1 MKKIAIISLAVLL
14 PLACTKEV
22 QEPVQ
27 GEETR
32 KEADIRQVTV
42 TAGQEVVN
50 TRTFFNKSNGQIT
63 WNTSESPMAIFDGSG
78 KQTFSHAGTT
88 DDGLHA
94 SFSGSADVNAA
105 TWTAVHPAANAA
117 WEGGKVYVSVPC
129 VQQARLNGGLLSDM
143 NTTAALVTH
152 DGDGNLDN
160 FVMKNVGGLLKLT
173 VAESNI
179 KSITVSSINKEPLT
193 GKAELSFDAAGNPVV
208 TPVTCQYETF
218 VTLIPH
224 KTKMEGSFPAG
235 DYFVSIF
242 PVAMEGGLIIDMEK
256 TDGKVASVRSSS
268 VASVA
273 RSADLEFAGF
283 DTVAKW
289 YEPELSTLTLD
300 FQPGWPFNESITSSS
315 ADGAVWAGEGEHVMT
330 YTDDNSILFYLHCSN
345 WATAK
350 SSGNGMRFGMGAGD
364 YLLLPA
370 IQGKNL
376 KKVVVRHS
384 KADASQPAI
393 MTRGGST
400 VLDGGA
406 VKGNAEENGVDTWEL
421 SATAHNMQYRYQLTK
436 GSLAFIG
443 TLELTYAEK
452 PSNKLVIDMKFYDE
466 ATDKALNPLVP
477 VAPTPAL
484 DTWGTQQDFT
494 SSSGTYTIN
503 DTDYQIEI
511 SGGRVK
517 IARGADKRGLGLNG
531 AKVKLPSIDGYYLTG
546 IKAALGGQ
554 ASNTT
559 ATDPE
564 VTARNMHLSTTVDKA
579 NKVWTH
585 AFAACTMSTLPSFE
599 ENLTVTVPNQDYYL
613 MMEWGWCYLQYLT
626 LVYTQVPSAPS
637 SAPADAPA
645 LLLDGGETIL

>member
-117 WEGGKVYVSVPC
+117 WDDGKVYVSVPC

-208 TPVTCQYETF
+208 TPVSCQYETF

-256 TDGKVASVRSSS
+256 TDGTVASVRSSS

-283 DTVAKW
+283 DTVASW
-289 YEPELSTLTLD
+289 YTPEETTLSLN
-300 FQPGWPFNESITSSS
+300 FVSGWPFNETIVSGGN
-315 ADGAVWAGEGEHVMT
+315 DAVSTAWGGNTEKVMT
-330 YTDDNSILFYLHCSN
+330 YTSDNSILFYVNCLYYMTQSSSN
-345 WATAK
+345 GLRIKGT
-350 SSGNGMRFGMGAGD
+350 AGD
-364 YLLLPA
+364 YLLLPSLP
-370 IQGKNL
+370 GKNL
-376 KKVVVRHS
+376 TKVVVKH
-384 KADASQPAI
+384 KNADNTHPAI
-393 MTRGGST
+393 MTRGGNA
-400 VLDGGA
+400 VVEGGT
-406 VKGNAEENGVDTWEL
+406 AEENAAAGDTHTWNL
-421 SATAHNMQYRYQLTK
+421 SATAHNMQYRYQLTN
-436 GSLAFIG
+436 GSTAFAYLES
-443 TLELTYAEK
+443 LELTYAAK
-452 PSNKLVIDMKFYDE
+452 TQIQ
-466 ATDKALNPLVP
+466 PLVLNLQFWNNTGGNGSQNQP
-477 VAPTPAL
+477 
-484 DTWGTQQDFT
+484 FT
-494 SSSGTYTIN
+494 TNISDYTS
-503 DTDYQIEI
+503 TDDHEETFTFV
-511 SGGRVK
+511 SGGENYTFVLGKKHRM
-517 IARGADKRGLGLNG
+517 RNSLQNRGLGLDGGSYIQLPAIPNYRLAAMEAVRGGSTASSTSEEMTGTG
-531 AKVKLPSIDGYYLTG
+531 ALRLRATPTGEDIKVIS
-546 IKAALGGQ
+546 A
-554 ASNTT
+554 
-559 ATDPE
+559 E
-564 VTARNMHLSTTVDKA
+564 
-579 NKVWTH
+579 
-585 AFAACTMSTLPSFE
+585 ACTQSSPSSYSATFNGLSAE
-599 ENLTVTVPNQDYYL
+599 TSYYIVAT
-613 MMEWGWCYLQYLT
+613 WGWQYIRNLSLTYL
-626 LVYTQVPSAPS
+626 PESPAPS
-637 SAPADAPA
+637 PSSVAPAS
-645 LLLDGGETIL
+645 LLDGGEFEL